1 MEIKEQKDYRK
12 DFPLL
17 NNNSSIY
24 IDNAAT
30 AQKPQCVIDAESR
43 FYEVNNANPL
53 RGFYPLSLAATKEYE
68 DAREVV
74 RHFLNADSDKE
85 IIFTRNT
92 TESLNLVA
100 YSYGINNLK
109 AGDEIA
115 VSIMEHHSNLL
126 PWQMVARVTGATLRY
141 LECEKDGTLKD
152 DTLKEGINANTK
164 IVAVAQVSNV
174 LGCVNPI
181 KKIAQIAH
189 DNGAVMVVDAAQS
202 APHMKI
208 DVKDL
213 DADFLAFS
221 GHKLMG
227 PMGIGVLYGKE
238 SILKNMQPFLTG
250 GEMINSVTRD
260 GATYAELPHKFEAG
274 TVNAAG
280 AVGLAAAIKYIS
292 EIGFD
297 YIQQKEERLA
307 KIAINGLKDHKYIH
321 ILGSDDYKNHT
332 GIAAFTIDGV
342 HPHDVSEILS
352 SDGID
357 VRAGHHCAQPLL
369 TFLGVNNATRASFM
383 FYNTEKE
390 AEAFVESVLNVRRRM
405 GYDE

>member
-1 MEIKEQKDYRK
+1 MQMKNFKE

-17 NNNSSIY
+17 RENPVVYLDS
-24 IDNAAT
+24 AAT
-30 AQKPQCVIDAESR
+30 AQRPESVINSEME
-43 FYEVNNANPL
+43 FYKKCNANPL
-53 RGFYPLSLAATKEYE
+53 RGLYDLGFKATECYE
-68 DAREVV
+68 QSRETVRKFINARSE
-74 RHFLNADSDKE
+74 RE
-85 IIFTRNT
+85 IIFTRNA

-100 YSYGINNLK
+100 YSYGMNFLK
-109 AGDEIA
+109 KGDEIL
-115 VSIMEHHSNLL
+115 VTVMEHHSNQL
-126 PWQMVARVTGATLRY
+126 PWRVVAEKTGAALKY
-141 LECEKDGTLKD
+141 IECNPDGTITEEQLKQAFSER
-152 DTLKEGINANTK
+152 TRL
-164 IVAVAQVSNV
+164 VAVTHISNV
-174 LGCVNPI
+174 LGCKTPI
-181 KKIAQIAH
+181 KRITELAKEC
-189 DNGAVMVVDAAQS
+189 GAVVV
-202 APHMKI
+202 
-208 DVKDL
+208 L
-213 DADFLAFS
+213 DASQSVPHIPVDVQSLDVDFLAFS
-221 GHKLMG
+221 GHKLMA
-227 PMGIGVLYGKE
+227 PFGIGVLYGKE
-238 SILKNMQPFLTG
+238 SLLEKMPPFLTG
-250 GEMINSVTRD
+250 GEMIDSVTRD
-260 GATYAELPHKFEAG
+260 KVIYSDLPHKFEAG

-297 YIQQKEERLA
+297 YIQQKEERLV
-307 KIAINGLKDHKYIH
+307 KIAINGLKGHKHIH